1 LYWKFLLAFT
11 LSQLTA
17 MVGLGITYWL
27 EHRYRLEVEAGVHV
41 PPSMPDR
48 PLVDRPPG
56 PPPDEGRPPPDG
68 PPRDWRG
75 GPPHHP
81 PHHRPPLFPLQPLI
95 AGVLVSL
102 LFSMLVA
109 RYFARP
115 IEQLSAAFDAAA
127 RGDLSA
133 RPSAQLEGR
142 NDELADLA
150 HDFERMAGRLQQL
163 LDSQRSLL
171 HDVSHELRSPLAR
184 LQLAIDLAEQQ
195 PERTADSL
203 QRVLRE
209 AGRIEALVA
218 ELLALSRLEADV
230 DQTSGESV
238 DLTQLLAELVDDAR
252 FEAASSGQEVDLI
265 STGALMLN
273 GRPVLLQRALENIV
287 RNALHYSPAG
297 SRVSVAAERQAD
309 QIRVTVCDQGPGVPA
324 GELEAIFTPFYR
336 GEERRKQNIPPG
348 NVCDVS
354 APQGTRKLGTARR
367 FLESGYGLGLAIAQR
382 VVSAH
387 GGRISAYN
395 RQEGGLCVEI
405 VLPVHTEQEPS

>member
-1 LYWKFLLAFT
+1 MRRLYWKFLLAFI

-17 MVGLGITYWL
+17 MAGLGITYWL
-27 EHRYRLEVEAGVHV
+27 EHRYRLEVEAGEHAM
-41 PPSMPDR
+41 PPPARESERHPDSPMER
-48 PLVDRPPG
+48 AMADRPPAPPPDDGRLPPDGAPPDWRG
-56 PPPDEGRPPPDG
+56 PPPHR
-68 PPRDWRG
+68 
-75 GPPHHP
+75 PPHH
-81 PHHRPPLFPLQPLI
+81 HPPLFPLQPLI

-115 IEQLSAAFDAAA
+115 IEQLRQAFDAAA

-163 LDSQRSLL
+163 LDGQRSLL

-203 QRVLRE
+203 QRVVRE

-238 DLTQLLAELVDDAR
+238 DLKPLLADLVDDAR
-252 FEAASSGQEVDLI
+252 FEAASHGQEVELVCR
-265 STGALMLN
+265 GALLLS

-287 RNALHYSPAG
+287 RNALHYSPPG
-297 SRVSVAAERQAD
+297 SRITVTAERLMEE
-309 QIRVTVCDQGPGVPA
+309 IHVTVCDQGPGVPE
-324 GELEAIFTPFYR
+324 GELASIFTPFYR
-336 GEERRKQNIPPG
+336 GEERH
-348 NVCDVS
+348 DH
-354 APQGTRKLGTARR
+354 
-367 FLESGYGLGLAIAQR
+367 SGYGLGLAIALR
-382 VVSAH
+382 VVNAH
-387 GGRISAYN
+387 GGRISAHN
-395 RQEGGLCVEI
+395 RSEGGLCVEI
-405 VLPVHTEQEPS
+405 ILPGC